1 MEEKIIAFLKRH
13 GIPFERVEHPPVY
26 TSAQSGS
33 YLLNAPGEEGKNL
46 FLSDKKGR
54 RFFLVLSLERKR
66 VDLKSLGE
74 LLDAPKLKFASEER
88 LQELMGVTSGAV
100 DALAL
105 INDLQGKV
113 ELVVDADLWTNDHIR
128 SHPLVNT
135 ATLILSRADMQRFFE
150 LTAHKATILRL
161 PEPPADG
168 AEPPNAAVRGSDQL

>member
-1 MEEKIIAFLKRH
+1 MEEKIISFLNQH

-33 YLLNAPGEEGKNL
+33 YLLHAPGEEGKNL

-66 VDLKSLGE
+66 VDLKSLGA
-74 LLDAPKLKFASEER
+74 LLDTPKLKFANEER
-88 LQELMGVTSGAV
+88 LLELLGVTPGAV

-105 INDLQGKV
+105 VNDPRGRV
-113 ELVVDADLWTNDHIR
+113 ELVIDADLWANDHIR

-135 ATLILSRADMQRFFE
+135 ATLILTRADLQRFFT
-150 LTAHKATILRL
+150 LTGHQPAILQL

-168 AEPPNAAVRGSDQL
+168 GGEGLDSA